1 VRSRAATGGHF
12 GDEDL
17 FMLISDATESW
28 VAPDLGPRPDGLRLR
43 DATELDHGPCGDD
56 VRALRFGFD
65 EAGRQLYVDVAVG
78 EGLYRERPEM
88 LRYILDS
95 IEISEAN

>member
-1 VRSRAATGGHF
+1 
-12 GDEDL
+12 
-17 FMLISDATESW
+17 
-28 VAPDLGPRPDGLRLR
+28 
-43 DATELDHGPCGDD
+43 
-56 VRALRFGFD
+56 LRFGFD

-95 IEISEAN
+95 IEISEAS